1 MSLQEEIDS
10 LRNIPLFAKV
20 DVSKLKLIAFASE
33 CVEFKT
39 GEFLCHQGDDG
50 EIAYIIMNGTA
61 DVLIDTN
68 NGPLLVNTL
77 GTNDIFGETSLLCEA
92 PRTATVQATS
102 DITSL
107 CISKQLFFQMLEEFP
122 LVGIAIMRELA
133 QRLEIT
139 TNRLREVAQS
149 K

>member
-20 DVSKLKLIAFASE
+20 DASKLKLIAFASE
-33 CVEFKT
+33 RIEYRP
-39 GEFLCHQGDDG
+39 GEFICHEGDDG
-50 EIAYIIMNGTA
+50 KTAYILMNGTA
-61 DVLIDTN
+61 DVLIDTI
-68 NGPLLVNTL
+68 NGPLLVNRL
-77 GTNDIFGETSLLCEA
+77 GTNDIVGETSLLCDA

-102 DITSL
+102 DVTSL
-107 CISKQLFFQMLEEFP
+107 CISKQLFFQMIEEFP